1 MSQHC
6 HTGWVVTCAVALLAG
21 GCAAAQ
27 EQPPRDATWFE
38 GARLIDGNGGAPI
51 ERSAFLVED
60 GIVAWVG
67 AQGEREAPEGT
78 ARVDLTGKTEVARA
92 NGVGGWR
99 Q

>member
-1 MSQHC
+1 MSQRC

-21 GCAAAQ
+21 GCVAAQ

-38 GARLIDGNGGAPI
+38 GARLIDGNGGAAV